1 MHRLM
6 GLSIASYRVVI
17 RPPEPIGYRYRTDS
31 PVPTYQPSATVLR
44 SRGTKR
50 ECESAV
56 NSKRPV
62 NLDLGK
68 FHFPLPA
75 ITSILH
81 RISGII
87 IFVGVAFLMYGLD
100 LSLSGEDGFNRV
112 NELLDSFL
120 AKLIIWGILSA
131 LLYHLVAGIKHL
143 LMDAGIGEELESG
156 RLAAKATIVVSV
168 VLIVLAGVWVWA

>member
-1 MHRLM
+1 M
-6 GLSIASYRVVI
+6 
-17 RPPEPIGYRYRTDS
+17 
-31 PVPTYQPSATVLR
+31 
-44 SRGTKR
+44 
-50 ECESAV
+50 
-56 NSKRPV
+56 NNKRPV

-87 IFVGVAFLMYGLD
+87 IFVGVAFMLYGLQ
-100 LSLSGEDGFNRV
+100 LSLSGEEGFSRM
-112 NELLDSFL
+112 NELLDGFF

-143 LMDAGIGEELESG
+143 LMDMGIGEELETG
-156 RLAAKATIVVSV
+156 RLASKITIVVSV
-168 VLIVLAGVWVWA
+168 ILIVIAGVWVW

>member
-1 MHRLM
+1 M
-6 GLSIASYRVVI
+6 ASALLNQSVVGFVPVI
-17 RPPEPIGYRYRTDS
+17 RS
-31 PVPTYQPSATVLR
+31 FTYQPSAAGLR
-44 SRGTKR
+44 LRGTKR

-143 LMDAGIGEELESG
+143 LMDMGIGEELKSG
-156 RLAAKATIVVSV
+156 RLAAKLTVVISV
-168 VLIVLAGVWVWA
+168 ILIILAGVWVWQ

>member
-1 MHRLM
+1 MNLNARF
-6 GLSIASYRVVI
+6 SIASYRVTI
-17 RPPEPIGYRYRTDS
+17 RPPEPIGYRSRID
-31 PVPTYQPSATVLR
+31 PPIPTYQPSAAGFR
-44 SRGTKR
+44 SCGTKR

-81 RISGII
+81 RVSGII
-87 IFVGVAFLMYGLD
+87 IFVGVAFMLYGLQ
-100 LSLSGEDGFNRV
+100 LSLSGEEGFSRV
-112 NELLDSFL
+112 SGLLDSFL
-120 AKLIIWGILSA
+120 AKLITWGILSA

-143 LMDAGIGEELESG
+143 LMDMGIGEELESG
-156 RLAAKATIVVSV
+156 RLAAKATVVISV
-168 VLIVLAGVWVWA
+168 ILILLAGVWVW

>member
-1 MHRLM
+1 M
-6 GLSIASYRVVI
+6 
-17 RPPEPIGYRYRTDS
+17 
-31 PVPTYQPSATVLR
+31 
-44 SRGTKR
+44 
-50 ECESAV
+50 

-143 LMDAGIGEELESG
+143 LMDMGIAEELETG
-156 RLAAKATIVVSV
+156 RLAAKATIAVSV
-168 VLIVLAGVWVWA
+168 VLIILAGVWVWA

>member
-1 MHRLM
+1 
-6 GLSIASYRVVI
+6 
-17 RPPEPIGYRYRTDS
+17 
-31 PVPTYQPSATVLR
+31 
-44 SRGTKR
+44 
-50 ECESAV
+50 V

-120 AKLIIWGILSA
+120 AKLITWGIMSA

-143 LMDAGIGEELESG
+143 LMDAGVGEELESG
-156 RLAAKATIVVSV
+156 RLAAKITLVVSI
-168 VLIVLAGVWVWA
+168 VLIILAGVWVWA

>member
-1 MHRLM
+1 MALSTRQNRHDNPYIPTIRTGFARL
-6 GLSIASYRVVI
+6 
-17 RPPEPIGYRYRTDS
+17 
-31 PVPTYQPSATVLR
+31 
-44 SRGTKR
+44 RGAKR

-87 IFVGVAFLMYGLD
+87 IFVGVAFLLYGLD
-100 LSLSGEDGFNRV
+100 ISLSGEDGFARV
-112 NELLDSFL
+112 SELLDSFL
-120 AKLIIWGILSA
+120 AKLITWGILSA

-143 LMDAGIGEELESG
+143 LMDMGIGEELESG
-156 RLAAKATIVVSV
+156 RLAAKATLVVSV
-168 VLIVLAGVWVWA
+168 ILIVLAGVWVW

>member
-1 MHRLM
+1 M
-6 GLSIASYRVVI
+6 
-17 RPPEPIGYRYRTDS
+17 
-31 PVPTYQPSATVLR
+31 
-44 SRGTKR
+44 
-50 ECESAV
+50 

-143 LMDAGIGEELESG
+143 LMDAGIAEELESG
-156 RLAAKATIVVSV
+156 RLAAKITLVVSI
-168 VLIVLAGVWVWA
+168 VLIILAGVWVW